1 MRQIPYVDKVESHY
15 SKASGVMNAL
25 FAAGLNKSNNDN
37 DMFFII
43 SSDAIPVKPFN
54 EIYRDFCEK
63 GVRHV
68 SQICIAPSNQWFP
81 ISKDSLVILLLKATL
96 ISVRMCIHTGLS
108 EVLFTVSYIYSTY
121 ST

>member
-1 MRQIPYVDKVESHY
+1 MRLISCVDKVESHY

-25 FAAGLNKSNNDN
+25 FAAGLNKSYNDN

-43 SSDAIPVKPFN
+43 SSDAIPVKPFKD
-54 EIYRDFCEK
+54 IYRDFCEK

-81 ISKDSLVILLLKATL
+81 ISKDSLVIL
-96 ISVRMCIHTGLS
+96 
-108 EVLFTVSYIYSTY
+108 
-121 ST
+121 